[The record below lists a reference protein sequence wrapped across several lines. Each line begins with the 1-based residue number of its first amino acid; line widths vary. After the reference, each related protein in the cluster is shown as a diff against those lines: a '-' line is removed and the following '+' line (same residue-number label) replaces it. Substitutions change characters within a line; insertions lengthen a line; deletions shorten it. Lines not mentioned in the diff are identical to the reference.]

1 MHISLHRFSGEYIKY
16 NLLHNLDFTL
26 LTNHKKLSCQGP
38 ENTAFLVN
46 IHEPIIWR
54 LHGLIQQANI
64 SRIFDSDSETSS
76 VSVDPIMQIGYI

>member
-1 MHISLHRFSGEYIKY
+1 MHISVYRFSGDYIKY
-16 NLLHNLDFTL
+16 NMLRNLDFPVL
-26 LTNHKKLSCQGP
+26 RNHGEIFFQGP

-64 SRIFDSDSETSS
+64 SRIFDSETSS
-76 VSVDPIMQIGYI
+76 VSVDPIIQIGYA